1 MLTNLA
7 VKNGGLGRFG
17 NTCFTI
23 AGTIG
28 IAVKSGQ
35 PYGFPEWHTADNALF
50 GQKVDNINDLLLNPL
65 PAHIPEIN
73 YQEYPYFWGYRDI
86 NLPTGSWN
94 IHAHLQSAR
103 YFEHCLPLIRHYF
116 TFKDE
121 PPKNDCIALHWRA
134 GDYQDGENAYHPR
147 QKMEYYLEAIK
158 HFPEDSK
165 YLIFSDDIDEAVKR
179 FKEAGWP
186 INIEGMVRDSTYI
199 EDFKLMKSCHS
210 FITANS
216 TFSLMAAILGD
227 QEGKKIICPAKWF
240 GPTVNLE
247 TKDIYPE
254 GAIII

>member
-17 NTCFTI
+17 NTCFSI

-35 PYGFPEWHTADNALF
+35 PFGFPQWHTTDNALF
-50 GQKVDNINDLLLNPL
+50 GQPVHNINDLLVNPL
-65 PAHIPEIN
+65 PAYIPEIS

-86 NLPTGSWN
+86 TLPSGSWN
-94 IHAHLQSAR
+94 IHCHLQSER
-103 YFEHCLPLIRHYF
+103 YFKHCIDLVRHHF
-116 TFKDE
+116 AFKDE
-121 PPKNDCIALHWRA
+121 PEKNDYIALHWRA

-147 QKMEYYLEAIK
+147 QKMEYYLEAAK
-158 HFPEDSK
+158 HFPDDAK
-165 YLIFSDDIDEAVKR
+165 YLIFSDDIDECAKR

-186 INIEGMVRDSTYI
+186 IQIEAMVKDSTYI
-199 EDFKLMKSCHS
+199 EDFKLMKRCHS

-216 TFSLMAAILGD
+216 TFSLMAAILAD
-227 QEGKKIICPAKWF
+227 QPGKKIVTPAKWF
-240 GPTVNLE
+240 GPHVNLE
-247 TKDIYPE
+247 TADIYPQ